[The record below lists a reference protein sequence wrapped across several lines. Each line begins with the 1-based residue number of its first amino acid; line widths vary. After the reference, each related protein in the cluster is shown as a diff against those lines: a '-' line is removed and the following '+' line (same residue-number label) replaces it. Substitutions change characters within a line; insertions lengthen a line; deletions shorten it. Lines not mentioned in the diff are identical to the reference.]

1 MVAFILE
8 KHLTGRSAL
17 AAGKST
23 NSHELALFTVAHPP
37 HEPDRSPERVL
48 PSQTERSEHQTG
60 QDDGTTSARKTLAP
74 CEYGHYHHWRNSRAS
89 ARPRRV
95 CVSARKPASRRCRTA
110 TPIAQAEPTGDTDAR
125 SSRPTGQGSIA
136 CLCPDQRRMT
146 KAPPTDGPAPEPCA
160 LSFGR
165 WRITPSGIRAAS
177 SKGDNKARGASND
190 A

>member
-23 NSHELALFTVAHPP
+23 DSHEPALFTVAQPP
-37 HEPDRSPERVL
+37 HEPDRSPERVM
-48 PSQTERSEHQTG
+48 PSQTERSGYQTG
-60 QDDGTTSARKTLAP
+60 QDAGATSARKTLAP
-74 CEYGHYHHWRNSRAS
+74 CEYGYCRHWRNSRAS

-95 CVSARKPASRRCRTA
+95 CDSVRKTASRRCRSV
-110 TPIAQAEPTGDTDAR
+110 TPFAQAEPTGDTDAR
-125 SSRPTGQGSIA
+125 SSRPTGQGSIVY
-136 CLCPDQRRMT
+136 LCPDQRRMT
-146 KAPPTDGPAPEPCA
+146 TAPPTDGPAPEPCA

-165 WRITPSGIRAAS
+165 WRITPSDIRAAS
-177 SKGDNKARGASND
+177 FRGDNKARGANND